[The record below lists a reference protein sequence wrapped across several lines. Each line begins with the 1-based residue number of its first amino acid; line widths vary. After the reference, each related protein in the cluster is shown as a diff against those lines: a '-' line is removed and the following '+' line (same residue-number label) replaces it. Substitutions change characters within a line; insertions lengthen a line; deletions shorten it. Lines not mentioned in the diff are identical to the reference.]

1 MVVDEKEL
9 SQLADI
15 SVVHQH
21 QDWVHEHSQQVKA
34 QILLKNVLCCLDLGL
49 HQLCKIREG
58 ELNLIVHKCVFS
70 LISVHL
76 HLVDGVLCDD
86 TAEQTEEMQLPHG
99 AGAVVEKSVVP
110 HLNDAAAHVC
120 ELADL
125 NTVKTMLQDHQL
137 TVIDEL

>member
-1 MVVDEKEL
+1 M
-9 SQLADI
+9 
-15 SVVHQH
+15 
-21 QDWVHEHSQQVKA
+21 
-34 QILLKNVLCCLDLGL
+34 LCCLDLGL
-49 HQLCKIREG
+49 HQLHKIREG

-70 LISVHL
+70 LIPAHL

-137 TVIDEL
+137 TVIDELQQITDVVADLHSAVDVNISGQNDDEEDH